1 MATVSQLFD
10 TDQWLGC
17 PPNSA
22 NPAVPGRQDPA
33 RRRRQTRE
41 QAGVSKTGLWGPT
54 HSLSSG
60 EDDDDDESSRHKP
73 KPSPAPVMTATGWMA
88 SFTTSSSPFFKTPTK
103 TNPPLNHSQQT
114 DSTKSTSASSRQSP
128 VVKEITPSPTTK
140 PPTGATPIAI
150 PTSLE
155 RMWYTAQTAFSCKE
169 DTTITD
175 RPNNVFQYVEEVCS
189 PCEPRNLYSSG
200 HEEDGNRSISLPDD
214 RGVVPTGGRTWPN
227 PLGIM
232 RLEAPGEEKK
242 EERSVQHAHSTPRQA
257 YTTTPTSKKVKP
269 IQSSDRSTTSSQQ
282 TPAERRRQRH
292 YQRQQRSSAS
302 LMELTEEVEVT
313 PDTVV
318 VNVKQRQRSSPS
330 KQPRVITP
338 QPLPLANAPV
348 ESFTLVRE
356 DAQALERSI
365 SELTMKSYY
374 GEATAMLG
382 ENRRMA
388 YYAVGRH
395 HRNSGRGGNRRC
407 YFTGKLILG
416 GSPFYAGSVQQGL
429 RTLVVFCLPSA
440 IGLPKDK
447 SGSTILR
454 NDSLN
459 SGAPSSIFDEA
470 TATRRMN
477 GTNNNTMTQPRRPS
491 ILTMSRRPSGISK
504 VSSARSVDDSTVD
517 EDMDPNWGMDRE
529 YLLRVLPEPTQSILD
544 AMATLYPA
552 QFDTLPVQVRSPH
565 CWRLYV
571 KFCFFSGLPIA
582 EGECHYKCRDEIC
595 LDYGEEI
602 ILSHEVMEAV
612 NGESA
617 EILKL
622 PNLKTFR
629 YLRKHYNQQSGKLPA
644 HVFQRETW
652 EMVRAEI

>member
-1 MATVSQLFD
+1 MPSVSQLLD
-10 TDQWLGC
+10 TDQWFNG
-17 PPNSA
+17 
-22 NPAVPGRQDPA
+22 NPVVSDGKDPA
-33 RRRRQTRE
+33 RQRRQTRE
-41 QAGVSKTGLWGPT
+41 QAARSKTGLWGPT

-60 EDDDDDESSRHKP
+60 EDDEASSRRQHKLP
-73 KPSPAPVMTATGWMA
+73 QPAVMPAMKTTTGWMA
-88 SFTTSSSPFFKTPTK
+88 SFTNTPFFKTPTK
-103 TNPPLNHSQQT
+103 KTDPPLNYSQGT
-114 DSTKSTSASSRQSP
+114 DSTKSTTGSGSTRQSP
-128 VVKEITPSPTTK
+128 VGVKEVTPSPTTK
-140 PPTGATPIAI
+140 TKPTVSPII

-155 RMWYTAQTAFSCKE
+155 RMWTTAQTAFSCKE
-169 DTTITD
+169 DTTQT
-175 RPNNVFQYVEEVCS
+175 NNVLEYVEQVCS
-189 PCEPRNLYSSG
+189 PCEPRNLYG
-200 HEEDGNRSISLPDD
+200 NHQEDGSHSISLPEH
-214 RGVVPTGGRTWPN
+214 RNHHGAMPTGTGTGTAVGRS

-232 RLEAPGEEKK
+232 RMEAPGERKE
-242 EERSVQHAHSTPRQA
+242 EERSGQPQQGE
-257 YTTTPTSKKVKP
+257 TTSNTKAKT

-292 YQRQQRSSAS
+292 YQRQQRPSAI

-313 PDTVV
+313 PEQVLVV
-318 VNVKQRQRSSPS
+318 SRQNITPS
-330 KQPRVITP
+330 KQQPSVVTP
-338 QPLPLANAPV
+338 TQPVYPLVNAPM

-365 SELTMKSYY
+365 SELTMKSSY
-374 GEATAMLG
+374 GEATAKLA

-416 GSPFYAGSVQQGL
+416 GAPFYAGSVQQGL

-440 IGLPKDK
+440 IGLPQDK
-447 SGSTILR
+447 SGGSDNSLR
-454 NDSLN
+454 NDS
-459 SGAPSSIFDEA
+459 SHSKASSIFDEA
-470 TATRRMN
+470 TATKR
-477 GTNNNTMTQPRRPS
+477 TNNNNPMTQPRRPS
-491 ILTMSRRPSGISK
+491 IMSISRRPSAMSK
-504 VSSARSVDDSTVD
+504 ISSARSIRSVDDSTVD
-517 EDMDPNWGMDRE
+517 EEMDSNYGLDRD
-529 YLLRVLPEPTQSILD
+529 YLLLVLPDPTQTILNS
-544 AMATLYPA
+544 MATRYPA
-552 QFDTLPVQVRSPH
+552 QFETLPVQVRSPD
-565 CWRLYV
+565 CWRLFV

-582 EGECHYKCRDEIC
+582 EGECHYKCRDDIC

-629 YLRKHYNQQSGKLPA
+629 YLRKHYNQQSGKLPD